1 MPRSAHRQRP
11 EATPY
16 VDLTRAEWS
25 ALRDKTPLPL
35 ADEGLEGAHTLK
47 DHVDLKPQDLAAKL
61 DKDGVATQWASKDI
75 AIAAVNQALADWIKL
90 PGHAAK
96 LETWR
101 IEQAQ
106 RVGKGK
112 GFDPRKD
119 LLPIRMKVTGH
130 GASLGTKWAKGGT
143 AAGDA
148 VGNTVVI
155 QLKFAKGH
163 ASPRPGSSTPPTRSK
178 YDIRDRPHLALRA
191 VR

>member
-1 MPRSAHRQRP
+1 M
-11 EATPY
+11 
-16 VDLTRAEWS
+16 
-25 ALRDKTPLPL
+25 
-35 ADEGLEGAHTLK
+35 
-47 DHVDLKPQDLAAKL
+47 DLKPQDLAAKL

-75 AIAAVNQALADWIKL
+75 AVAAVNQALADWIKL

-101 IEQAQ
+101 IKQAQ
-106 RVGKGK
+106 RVGKGI

-119 LLPIRMKVTGH
+119 LMPIRMKVTGH
-130 GASLGTKWAKGGT
+130 GASLGTKWVKGGS

-155 QLKFAKGH
+155 QLSSPRGMR
-163 ASPRPGSSTPPTRSK
+163 SPRPGSSTPPTRSK
-178 YDIRDRPHLALRA
+178 HDIRDRPRLALRA